1 MLHTIVG
8 LIFGYMLI
16 APMPLMGQD
25 DCKVVL
31 DAMTKAI
38 DTPNHTY
45 TTTNMSG
52 VTQTVESISAGGII
66 YAKVNGKWSAGT
78 TTKEMKAVTEKN
90 RQTNKPTCRYLNDE
104 QVNGEMAAV
113 YSVHDGPPKATTD
126 SKTWVSKAK
135 GLPLRSET
143 DLESGKNRISTRYE
157 YGNVKPPI

>member
-1 MLHTIVG
+1 MLIAIIS

-52 VTQTVESISAGGII
+52 VTQTVESISTGGTI

-78 TTKEMKAVTEKN
+78 TTKEMKAITEKN

-104 QVNGEMAAV
+104 PVNGEMAAV
-113 YSVHDGPPKATTD
+113 YTLHNGSPTVTD
-126 SKTWVSKAK
+126 SKTWISKTK

-143 DLESGKNRISTRYE
+143 DLDSGKNHISTRYE

>member
-1 MLHTIVG
+1 MVRRDSLWKHATALAGTSLRILAATKAKMAPCKGRENPMLNTIVG

-16 APMPLMGQD
+16 ASMPLMGQD

-52 VTQTVESISAGGII
+52 VTQAVESISTGGTI

-78 TTKEMKAVTEKN
+78 TTKEMKAITEKN

-104 QVNGEMAAV
+104 PVNGEMAAV
-113 YSVHDGPPKATTD
+113 
-126 SKTWVSKAK
+126 
-135 GLPLRSET
+135 
-143 DLESGKNRISTRYE
+143 
-157 YGNVKPPI
+157 